1 MIKTGL
7 FAPIRIEL
15 DGGRIVN
22 LRGKIDR
29 VDMAKIEDKSY
40 FRVVDY
46 KSSNKSLKLSDIKD
60 GISLQ
65 LMTYMAAMLEN
76 KEKVTNSNKAIPAA
90 LSYFTLNTSAIYLTE
105 YEKNEDLIKKKII
118 QALKL
123 KGIYLKN
130 VEILKYMDYNAEST
144 DKSYLDVNLSRMT
157 NEEKYLTEEKFE
169 EECKEVKQTLK
180 DISQEIVKG
189 TVRIKPSDT
198 KNCDYCSYKSVC
210 RRKNTV

>member
-1 MIKTGL
+1 MIKHGL

-15 DGGRIVN
+15 DDGRVVN

-46 KSSNKSLKLSDIKD
+46 KSSNKNLKLSDIKD

-65 LMTYMAAMLEN
+65 LITYMAAMLEN
-76 KEKVTNSNKAIPAA
+76 KEKVTNSKQALPAA
-90 LSYFTLNTSAIYLTE
+90 LSYFTLNTSAIYLTQ
-105 YEKNEDLIKKKII
+105 YEKDENTIKKKIV

-130 VEILKYMDYNAEST
+130 VEILRQMDYNAAST

-180 DISQEIVKG
+180 EISQEIVKG
-189 TVRIKPSDT
+189 TVKIKPSDS
-198 KNCDYCSYKSVC
+198 KNCEYCAYKSVC
-210 RRKNTV
+210 RRKNMV

>member
-1 MIKTGL
+1 MIKNGL

-15 DGGRIVN
+15 DDGRVVN

-46 KSSNKSLKLSDIKD
+46 KSSNKSLKLSDIKY

-130 VEILKYMDYNAEST
+130 VEILKHMDYNAANT
-144 DKSYLDVNLSRMT
+144 DKSYLDINLSRMT

-169 EECKEVKQTLK
+169 EECKAVKQTLK

-189 TVRIKPSDT
+189 TVKIKPNDS
-198 KNCDYCSYKSVC
+198 KNCEYCAYKSVC
-210 RRKNTV
+210 RRKNCV